1 MSNAITF
8 TPEAIAAAVKRI
20 VTASK
25 SASRAIETV
34 LVMAVYDSIVNKS
47 PDTANA
53 LVGALRASTKQ
64 QGIVAFLEKF
74 GQLYDRGG
82 KKRFA
87 HFALGAQ
94 AALTW
99 DSDYADQVQEE
110 AQNWESFKPATEKAE
125 LDVLKAV
132 EKIIKASKA
141 DDAKVVDGELVP
153 YLVALVAQ
161 YSAAKALNAAQESAK
176 AATASQASV
185 EVKIAETV

>member
-153 YLVALVAQ
+153 YLVPHAAQ